1 MLWLMFNAVVIITV
15 AYFPKKPYNQPKTIC
30 FFIPEDIAHPGLS
43 ELCSCGCRGWCSV
56 FPLLEHFRCDMSREH
71 TDIRPAI
78 LDFKADWPALVEI
91 CGLRTW
97 AHNLHPCPCC
107 TVDKSSLLA
116 VGTHSLH
123 ASPHPFF
130 TQSSYDQLVA
140 RTFRAAKLRRQ
151 SCLLSSSINYK
162 NNKEPKGQETVALNR
177 TRKWLCPTTRPNG
190 NFTACSASK
199 NGRGRCLKAAFPLLG
214 LRRGNRL
221 EPSENLL
228 DVDNFMQLTTPFNCT
243 FYTGASTLAG
253 RTVASSIDHLF

>member
-123 ASPHPFF
+123 SSPHPLKLSVVFK
-130 TQSSYDQLVA
+130 YKLA
-140 RTFRAAKLRRQ
+140 R
-151 SCLLSSSINYK
+151 N
-162 NNKEPKGQETVALNR
+162 NNKEPKGQETKAVNR
-177 TRKWLCPTTRPNG
+177 TRK
-190 NFTACSASK
+190 
-199 NGRGRCLKAAFPLLG
+199 
-214 LRRGNRL
+214 
-221 EPSENLL
+221 
-228 DVDNFMQLTTPFNCT
+228 
-243 FYTGASTLAG
+243 
-253 RTVASSIDHLF
+253 